1 MKDKRKYFLGFFIF
15 LIIGLS
21 LWLIISQWPKISMIF
36 SFIFYGI
43 VIAYLL
49 VPISRW
55 LEKYMPRSM
64 AVILLFLAIVLGLV
78 LFFILVVPKFI
89 RQLTT
94 LIERLPN
101 FTLQIKNVIEKLQTS
116 LENMGLP
123 YSVQVTLNEF
133 IEEMEKRLIS
143 VLKESMDGVLDVA
156 GRIAGFFT
164 VPVLSFYFIKDR
176 EYFKKVVMALIP
188 SKARGKVLK
197 IALQINEVLNQFI
210 RGQLLIGATVGILNT
225 VGFWIIGLPYAMVL
239 GLLAGIFEI
248 IPYFGPFLGAIPAA
262 VIAALDSPTKLFWT
276 IIVTILAQQMEGNI
290 FTPKIMGA
298 HVGLHPVYIIIVLWL
313 GGFFFGVLGM
323 LFAVPVTLILK
334 IIFKNIYIN
343 IVSTAW
349 TEKRQKY

>member
-21 LWLIISQWPKISMIF
+21 LWLIISQWSKISMIF
-36 SFIFYGI
+36 SFVFYGI

-133 IEEMEKRLIS
+133 IEEIEKRLIS

>member
-101 FTLQIKNVIEKLQTS
+101 FTLQIKNIIEKLQTS

>member
-1 MKDKRKYFLGFFIF
+1 
-15 LIIGLS
+15 
-21 LWLIISQWPKISMIF
+21 MIF
-36 SFIFYGI
+36 SFVFYGI

-133 IEEMEKRLIS
+133 IEEIEKRLIS

>member
-133 IEEMEKRLIS
+133 IEEIEKRLIS